1 MQAPLHSWVQQG
13 QHVHVLVQ
21 HVCCRPN
28 HVPRALS
35 VCLYVSPW
43 LYVASSTAVRAC
55 PSSSPS
61 DSAAAMLRR
70 PAALIQENGWL
81 AAWCKDSRGGTVSEG
96 HS

>member
-1 MQAPLHSWVQQG
+1 MQDRSSKE
-13 QHVHVLVQ
+13 HVLQ
-21 HVCCRPN
+21 FESGAPQG
-28 HVPRALS
+28 S

-61 DSAAAMLRR
+61 DSAAAMLRS

-81 AAWCKDSRGGTVSEG
+81 AAWGVKDSRGDCE
-96 HS
+96 